1 MGDMTDPL
9 IYSVMRNSEEVELSK
24 FEEFGPE
31 YYCHLNFVFHNKIL
45 NTNSTFKVQVSTVS
59 IEGKD
64 YYNFVLDDI
73 TLRRQV
79 SQIQQEAIKYN

>member
-9 IYSVMRNSEEVELSK
+9 IYSVMRNSEEVELNK
-24 FEEFGPE
+24 FEEFGSE
-31 YYCHLNFVFHNKIL
+31 YYFHLNFVFHNKIL
-45 NTNSTFKVQVSTVS
+45 NTNSTFKVQLSTVN

-64 YYNFVLDDI
+64 YYNFVLEDI

-79 SQIQQEAIKYN
+79 SQIQQEAIK